1 MPELANVPSSVMV
14 SVGFASKVQSALLG
28 SVDQKAARSV
38 VRIGR
43 EPSSIHWFSSFV
55 ATITDSVPYGSSGR
69 SEKGCAAV
77 LAMLAAAAAPT
88 ATSS

>member
-1 MPELANVPSSVMV
+1 MPSSVIV

-28 SVDQKAARSV
+28 AEDQNAARSV

-43 EPSSIHWFSSFV
+43 EPSSFHWFSSFV
-55 ATITDSVPYGSSGR
+55 ATVTGSAPYVSRDR
-69 SEKGCAAV
+69 SEIGCAAV
-77 LAMLAAAAAPT
+77 LATLAASAAPT